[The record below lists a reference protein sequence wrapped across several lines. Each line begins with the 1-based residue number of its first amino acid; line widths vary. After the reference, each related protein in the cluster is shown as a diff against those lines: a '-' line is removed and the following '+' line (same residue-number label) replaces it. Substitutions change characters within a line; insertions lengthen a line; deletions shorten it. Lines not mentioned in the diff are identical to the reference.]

1 MPKSISF
8 ITFFLFFLFF
18 LLYNFIIIKIIVKK
32 ALNEETDNV
41 PIIKFLFLS
50 NSQIQKYV
58 CGINNVG
65 DDVILEII
73 LSVGSSVDELE
84 RILVYNS

>member
-50 NSQIQKYV
+50 NSQIQEYV